1 MVCNFVPHMDPAE
14 RREENLTEC
23 AAKILLTLNM
33 MILNAAIHST
43 LVVQDV
49 VMAEL

>member
-1 MVCNFVPHMDPAE
+1 LSK
-14 RREENLTEC
+14 RREEKLTAC

-49 VMAEL
+49 VMVE